1 MVYYVL
7 GKNTACPFLYYSMQD
22 GFYIMKTNQ
31 KIFGLIAA
39 LVPGLALGAWRALSY
54 PYGGEPTLYYIMI
67 AASMLMLAFLSIKIG
82 SQPAPEHQEIN
93 DMFKTAVVLAS
104 LLSIAAACLR
114 AYAMVGSPI
123 NVISVVCTGLLLV
136 SATGMI
142 TMISKNTDA
151 ETSAVMASA
160 PIFFAGVYLLDC
172 YRNIASKA
180 SVIREYGIEMVAIS
194 FILLAAYFVAYMR
207 FKDRSGSFAISFS
220 VMGAVLFAG
229 ISLTSFIFSLPAS
242 PYPFGLSDVLAVV
255 SIALYSAAWY
265 LCPPPKYEDPNE
277 NEEESFDEEDIPDH
291 CDPSDIPS
299 VEEIIEEYREIEK
312 KSEN

>member
-22 GFYIMKTNQ
+22 GFYIMKTNK

-39 LVPGLALGAWRALSY
+39 LVPGLVLGAWRAFSY

-67 AASMLMLAFLSIKIG
+67 AISVLLLAFLSLKNG
-82 SQPAPEHQEIN
+82 SHPAPEHHETN

-207 FKDRSGSFAISFS
+207 FKDRSSSFAISFS
-220 VMGAVLFAG
+220 VMGAVLFTG
-229 ISLTSFIFSLPAS
+229 ISLTSFIFSLPES
-242 PYPFGLSDVLAVV
+242 PYPFGPADVLIVV
-255 SIALYSAAWY
+255 SMALCSAAWY
-265 LCPPPKYEDPNE
+265 ICPPPKYEESNVDDE
-277 NEEESFDEEDIPDH
+277 TFNEEAVTDS
-291 CDPSDIPS
+291 CDPSEIPS
-299 VEEIIEEYREIEK
+299 VEDIIEECREIK
-312 KSEN
+312 KSNEN